1 MTDAPAEVDGS
12 RAAVQSFE
20 DRLVFVDVLRVGVIV
35 WVIGHHA
42 AQPYGPTGGDW
53 PITGQGNLEW
63 LGPLFPL
70 GAAFGMGLHFL
81 LAGYFVPR
89 SYDRKGANRFL
100 RERFVRIGLPMVV
113 FVLFVHVP
121 VVYLTETPRQSFG
134 EFVGSLYDSGWLNAY
149 LHLWFLGHLVLYSV
163 GYVAWRHVADR
174 RAGGPRGTWSPPGH
188 AGIVGFIIALA
199 LISWIVRIWYP
210 IDEWVPLFFFMAAEP
225 AHLPQYVGL
234 FGLGVAAY
242 RGDWLRRLPTSFGVI
257 WLAIGLV
264 ASTGYYIV
272 EMLGSD
278 SANADVATGGFTA
291 RSALYT
297 TWEALICAGMVVGL
311 VVVGRTVF
319 RRGSPLLGALAAA
332 SYAAYILHVTFV
344 VGLQAGLE
352 DVDLSTSI
360 KFSVVAMLGVLLAF
374 GAGHVSRR
382 VPGLRTLLAT
392 TPRDPET

>member
-1 MTDAPAEVDGS
+1 MTGAPAEVKGS
-12 RAAVQSFE
+12 RAAAQVAG

-70 GAAFGMGLHFL
+70 GAAFGMGLLFL

-100 RERFVRIGLPMVV
+100 RERFVRIGLPMAI
-113 FVLFVHVP
+113 FVLLVHVP

-134 EFVGSLYDSGWLNAY
+134 EFVGSLYESGWLNAY

-163 GYVAWRHVADR
+163 GYVAWRHVVDR
-174 RAGGPRGTWSPPGH
+174 RASGPRRAWSPPGH

-199 LISWIVRIWYP
+199 LVSWIVRIWYP

-257 WLAIGLV
+257 WLAVGLV

-297 TWEALICAGMVVGL
+297 TWEALICAAMVVGL
-311 VVVGRTVF
+311 VVVGRAVF

-360 KFSVVAMLGVLLAF
+360 KFAVVAILGVLLAF

-382 VPGLRTLLAT
+382 VPGLRTLLGT